1 MITNN
6 GVELISKFLVGQ
18 ASSYAS
24 HIAIGSGARPTSNSQ
39 PITVAA
45 SGVTVGTVTGSGPY
59 SATLTLTGTSASDYW
74 SYLQVGDIVTATP
87 GTGSLGSGTVTVSA
101 INSAK
106 QITVSSTATM
116 TAGAGL
122 TNVKVSSSLTSQSLS
137 DKSSLDFEIARF
149 PIISRSYVVEKQIV
163 NPSLLKII
171 SPTEVTVTISS
182 GHPFGIGDEVNIQ
195 GINIGTNPEVQGI
208 YKITAISSTTFTAS
222 VYDPTIVTGWD
233 AADYLINYIGFAY
246 NGNLFNATVF
256 TKQVSLT
263 AEMSDTLQY
272 DISELGLYSLGSNQ
286 YSPSS
291 NSRMLLDF
299 TTEEGWQYFA
309 SSTSS
314 FEDITTP
321 TLARPIGAVP
331 IYCSAND
338 SYWNTNSPLRQEK
351 PRILSDAIILP
362 GALSDWNGSTFTTS
376 SDYLVLTNP
385 GIDLSKSSASDEVR
399 LAFSIM
405 NAVDTPS
412 ALPTSLIIRFEFLC
426 SNGIDSGTLTFTDSG
441 TTIIKPN
448 RYQVLSKNISDISI
462 TSGFDWAK
470 VTSVKVYSTIE
481 NVSGT
486 ASDDYAVVLDG
497 LRFENVGTENP
508 LYALTAYTI
517 VNNTTASK
525 ISKQA
530 NSNDLINFRID
541 LAVGK

>member
-18 ASSYAS
+18 TSSYAS

-74 SYLQVGDIVTATP
+74 SYLQVGDVVTATA

-116 TAGAGL
+116 TAGSGL
-122 TNVKVSSSLTSQSLS
+122 TNVKVASSLTSQSLS
-137 DKSSLDFEIARF
+137 DKASLDFEIARF
-149 PIISRSYVVEKQIV
+149 PITSRSYVVEKQIV

-195 GINIGTNPEVQGI
+195 GIDIGSNPEVQGI

-233 AADYLINYIGFAY
+233 SGDYSINYIGFAY

-256 TKQVSLT
+256 TKQVSFT

-351 PRILSDAIILP
+351 PRILNDAIILP
-362 GALSDWNGSTFTTS
+362 GALSDWDGSTFTAS

-405 NAVDTPS
+405 NAVDAPS
-412 ALPTSLIIRFEFLC
+412 ALPTSLVIRFEFLC